1 MKTMNEITNEIN
13 NYTSIIKNTF
23 PEFYEKLAE
32 TPLFLSYEEQDNTIT
47 DYKRYLSFLKSQLTE
62 LVKIYE
68 LRKHENDIKQTKST
82 VTFKIKKKPP
92 LL

>member
-1 MKTMNEITNEIN
+1 MKTINEITNEIN

-23 PEFYEKLAE
+23 HELYDKLTE
-32 TPLFLSYEEQDNTIT
+32 TPLFLSYEKKDNSIA
-47 DYKRYLSFLKSQLTE
+47 DYKSYLSFLKSQLTE

-68 LRKHENDIKQTKST
+68 LQKHENDIKQTKST
-82 VTFKIKKKPP
+82 VTFRIKKKPP